1 MRCLGGKNEVD
12 RISDMFDISDNIIE
26 NNNIEGHIADS
37 MERSK
42 QANFMTIES

>member
-12 RISDMFDISDNIIE
+12 RISDMFDQLK
-26 NNNIEGHIADS
+26 NNIEGHIADS
-37 MERSK
+37 MEHSE

>member
-12 RISDMFDISDNIIE
+12 RISDMFDQLK
-26 NNNIEGHIADS
+26 NNIEGHIADS